1 MNRVLLVMLLVA
13 LKARLK
19 AEILLANHEVA
30 MNPKSQSRI
39 GIVSRFLLNLILL
52 GSFQVSIAQ
61 DFVWAPDLPIGASV
75 PEISAQDQDGKVQSF
90 DSLKGEKG
98 MLLMMSRSFDW

>member
-1 MNRVLLVMLLVA
+1 
-13 LKARLK
+13 
-19 AEILLANHEVA
+19 
-30 MNPKSQSRI
+30 MNPKPQSRI
-39 GIVSRFLLNLILL
+39 AIVSRFLFNLILL

>member
-1 MNRVLLVMLLVA
+1 
-13 LKARLK
+13 
-19 AEILLANHEVA
+19 
-30 MNPKSQSRI
+30 MNPKTQSHVGMI
-39 GIVSRFLLNLILL
+39 SKFLLSLMLL
-52 GSFQVSIAQ
+52 GGFQVSIAQ